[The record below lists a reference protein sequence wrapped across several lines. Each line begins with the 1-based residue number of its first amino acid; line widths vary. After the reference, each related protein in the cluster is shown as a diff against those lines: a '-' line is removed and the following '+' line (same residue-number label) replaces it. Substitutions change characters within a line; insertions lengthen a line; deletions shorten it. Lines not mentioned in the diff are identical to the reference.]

1 MDSRGTVTRRIILV
15 QQAMIRNNPEIITVG
30 RVRRILRRNPTHL
43 EPGGK
48 ILEPAPETD
57 EEPV

>member
-1 MDSRGTVTRRIILV
+1 MVSGRAETMRIILV
-15 QQAMIRNNPEIITVG
+15 QHAMIRNNPEIITVVG
-30 RVRRILRRNPTHL
+30 FDAFLRRNPTHL

-57 EEPV
+57 EEPA

>member
-1 MDSRGTVTRRIILV
+1 MRIILV
-15 QQAMIRNNPEIITVG
+15 QYAMIRNNPEIIMVG
-30 RVRRILRRNPTHL
+30 RVRRFLRRNPTHL

-57 EEPV
+57 EEPA